1 MHVDLKEP
9 VKELRRLYRGEKS
22 ARQARRLRIIILA
35 AEQHTAEDISR
46 QVDLSP
52 RQVQSWVRRYNREGL
67 TGLDD
72 RGGRGPKALLT
83 SEEADRLRARL
94 DAGPDPEDGVCT
106 LRGKDVQ
113 RILAEE
119 FGKLRKLG
127 AVYKLL
133 HHLGYASL
141 VPRPEHRRTDPA
153 AQEAFK
159 KSSLSSYGKFSKPIR
174 IARSKYSFRTKRG
187 LANKGP

>member
-1 MHVDLKEP
+1 MVVELKES
-9 VKELRRLYRGEKS
+9 VEELRRLYRSEKS
-22 ARQARRLRIIILA
+22 AKQARRLRIIILA
-35 AEQHTAEDISR
+35 AQQQTAAAISH

-52 RQVQSWVRRYNREGL
+52 RQIQSWVRRYNREGL
-67 TGLDD
+67 AGLAD
-72 RGGRGPKALLT
+72 RPGRGPKASLT
-83 SEEADRLRARL
+83 PEEAQRLRSRL
-94 DAGPDPEDGVCT
+94 DRGPGPADGVCT

-141 VPRPEHRRTDPA
+141 APRPQHHRADPA

-159 KSSLSSYGKFSKPIR
+159 KSSLSS
-174 IARSKYSFRTKRG
+174 
-187 LANKGP
+187 